1 MMMSEE
7 LTVPMRKLHVDF
19 NLATAS
25 GLCPA
30 SPQGERFNVGETI
43 GVYDT
48 DTDVFVAEVLEAGD
62 GGLVL
67 RIHFDKVLADT

>member
-1 MMMSEE
+1 
-7 LTVPMRKLHVDF
+7 MRKLQVDF

-30 SPQGERFNVGETI
+30 STQGQRFGPGETI

-48 DTDVFVAEVLEAGD
+48 DTDVFVAEVVEARDGD
-62 GGLVL
+62 LVL
-67 RIHFDKVLADT
+67 RIHCDKVLADT